1 MIERWLQTFQRDP
14 RHAVDVLMSGR
25 AGVGSDLRLDVPEL
39 LHQLFPDN
47 ERMAPDRA
55 RLDEALF
62 DWLST
67 MRNDYSR
74 QVDRLGFAVY
84 GKRLVDA
91 LVALQ
96 LLDLP
101 VARDRIR
108 ADLDAWIRALAPL
121 RLAPERDPGLECWR
135 LLTYG
140 QPDAALVSSW
150 LRLATDPRPEYL
162 DVALSGLERFPTG
175 GEASINQTL
184 MLRALLQHAVRSAT
198 NEHAA
203 KDFFDRRFSALR
215 GLRAAFPRG
224 PQYWRDVLADA
235 LDSFETRD
243 TSRRHHDFV
252 ALLKGEQ
259 QKVQHGAPR
268 KRTQTSQHV
277 SLEQVNALFD
287 AIDRSTAAPDELAR
301 RLFDV
306 LERNYRYA
314 EETGD
319 SYYFTRTLC
328 RLGSRL
334 LKRGG
339 LGKSSVARF
348 GSIIERAL
356 AWAPMDAHCWMLWS
370 DWFARQGHEDAHEWT
385 LREMARLFPENEPAR
400 VELARLLIGQ
410 GEEHWN
416 EAETWLREAAERN
429 PDHPHSRVE
438 LARLLI
444 RRGED
449 HWDEAERWLRE
460 AAERNSNNAPSRV
473 ELARLLIRRGEGH
486 WDEAERWLREAAE
499 RNPDHEHSRVELA
512 RLLICRGEAH
522 WNEAETWLREAA
534 ERNPNSEPS
543 RVELAR
549 LLIRRGEDH
558 WDEAEDWLRKVLADN
573 RDSGSANVV
582 LGALLIRR
590 ERREEAEHL
599 LGTFSSRHPE
609 DQIARDLMDH
619 LTQGREFDFSAL
631 DDQLHAD
638 GSGLE
643 ASESAPPR
651 EPLEPP
657 EAERPQNQPQT
668 SHLAAPPSTAAIEAP
683 VERLD
688 SQTPST
694 PEQAPA
700 SRVVEA
706 TPAVAR
712 EIQDRAEPRTP
723 AKEIE
728 RRGRLSAAFRRAQMA
743 IARGETPEAEVIER
757 QAARGDTLAGF
768 YLQWLEPKEAP
779 EPPPHAW
786 AWNACRCWQNQAP
799 AAEWGRLEQKFF
811 ELASETAF
819 LHMLA
824 RPTDD
829 LAENEIPRWFARFAD
844 EETSSWPPRT
854 ELMRTQTERL
864 DKADER
870 QRDDI
875 ALSVLASAALAAPEF
890 SAYTS
895 PIKNLG
901 TLDA

>member
-429 PDHPHSRVE
+429 P
-438 LARLLI
+438 
-444 RRGED
+444 
-449 HWDEAERWLRE
+449 
-460 AAERNSNNAPSRV
+460 
-473 ELARLLIRRGEGH
+473 
-486 WDEAERWLREAAE
+486 
-499 RNPDHEHSRVELA
+499 
-512 RLLICRGEAH
+512 
-522 WNEAETWLREAA
+522 
-534 ERNPNSEPS
+534 NSEPS